1 MVYGRLDVYWPNGP
15 SESYPLDKQTIAIGR
30 STGNDIALDAT
41 SVSRYHITIS
51 YENGQAVLRDK
62 ESVNGTYVDGERIKP
77 EDAII
82 LRGGEEIQMGDL
94 RLIYQPLQDDVPTQP
109 ISTEADTT
117 QRVEVVGVNF
127 RIEMEAP
134 FMPVT
139 PGAHVQTTLTI
150 HNTGT
155 EAERYTVEVE
165 GVPREWVRVDRPEL
179 EVRPDEPSTVT
190 LNFKPLRRSDSKPGE
205 YPVKVTVRAK
215 NAPDQSMTA
224 LLTLTVRSYS
234 GFGMALVR
242 SEVELPTPFDLYVQ
256 NQGSAPLPIAL
267 FGKTANGALEF
278 DIQPSHLTLA
288 PGERQRVR
296 GFMRPKARNLL
307 GAAQRVPFDVIVQA
321 QDQSAFLATV
331 PGIAIVKPVLGGLL
345 SSVVVG
351 ALLLGLVGLV
361 VLLSL
366 PRAAQIA
373 AFTAQPTALIRY
385 VEQRVSLAWD
395 IQNAENVTVEVVDS
409 QTNDRQQFA
418 DQPPRSTD
426 SSVLIAPFGAV
437 VVRLI
442 VRGQDAQTVT
452 EERRLEVSEPSC
464 VLRGD
469 LTPILYAGPGE
480 VYPERAT
487 LDISRRTIAYSP
499 DRRDTDA
506 EWVRLAAPEEYRGGW
521 LRTRGLE
528 CGGFTPNQ
536 LLPIEQAQIPATP
549 TATPTPT
556 STPTPTHTPT
566 PTATPTYTPTPT
578 NTPTST
584 PTATASLTPSPT
596 NTATPTATA
605 TITPSATSSSTPTPT
620 ASPTATHTLT
630 PTQTFTVTASPT
642 TTPTLTATASATAT
656 RTPTRVR
663 TNTPIPTVR
672 PGNVQ
677 SEEALPFESFVATLI
692 KNLISTVQAP

>member
-109 ISTEADTT
+109 MAAAADTT
-117 QRVEVVGVNF
+117 QRVEVVGVSF

-134 FMPVT
+134 YMPVT

-205 YPVKVTVRAK
+205 YPIKVTVRAK
-215 NAPDQSMTA
+215 NAPDQSMNA
-224 LLTLTVRSYS
+224 MLTLTVRSYS

-242 SEVELPTPFDLYVQ
+242 SEVELPAPFDLYVQ

-307 GAAQRVPFDVIVQA
+307 GGAQRIPFDVIVQA

-373 AFTAQPTALIRY
+373 AFTAQPTTLIRH

-395 IQNAENVTVEVVDS
+395 VQNAESVTVEVVDS
-409 QTNDRQQFA
+409 QTNARQQFA

-437 VVRLI
+437 AVRLI

-487 LDISRRTIAYSP
+487 LDISQRTAAYSP
-499 DRRDTDA
+499 DRRDANAD
-506 EWVRLAAPEEYRGGW
+506 WVRLAAPEAYRGGW

-528 CGGFTPNQ
+528 CSGFTPNQ

-549 TATPTPT
+549 TPTPTPT

-566 PTATPTYTPTPT
+566 PTATPTATLTPT
-578 NTPTST
+578 NTPTATSSATPSPTHTATPT
-584 PTATASLTPSPT
+584 PTATLTL
-596 NTATPTATA
+596 
-605 TITPSATSSSTPTPT
+605 SATSSSTPTPT
-620 ASPTATHTLT
+620 PSPTATNT
-630 PTQTFTVTASPT
+630 PTPTPTRTATASPT
-642 TTPTLTATASATAT
+642 TTPSATATATLT
-656 RTPTRVR
+656 RTPTRAR
-663 TNTPIPTVR
+663 TNTPIPTVPPR
-672 PGNVQ
+672 NLQ
-677 SEEALPFESFVATLI
+677 SEEALPFDHLVATLI
-692 KNLISTVQAP
+692 KNLIGTLQAP